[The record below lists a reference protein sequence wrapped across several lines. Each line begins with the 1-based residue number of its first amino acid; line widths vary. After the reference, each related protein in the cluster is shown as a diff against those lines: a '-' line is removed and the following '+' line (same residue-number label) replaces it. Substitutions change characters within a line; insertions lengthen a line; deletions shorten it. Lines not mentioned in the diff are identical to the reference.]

1 MGINLGNEK
10 NGEVNNVDI
19 FPVKFTVLQQQF
31 DTRYVAGVIYPM
43 EIGGYLTNQLF
54 LAVRRVRVLEHC
66 GLHLHLLVS

>member
-1 MGINLGNEK
+1 MGYEK

-54 LAVRRVRVLEHC
+54 SFRRAMSNKYSRTHVDSVR
-66 GLHLHLLVS
+66 GAII